1 MNVVMLGPPGAGK
14 GTQAVRIA
22 QRRGLAHLSSGDIL
36 RSEVKDGT
44 ELGRKARSY
53 MESGGLVPDDLII
66 AMMVGRI
73 EKAGGQGFLLDGFP
87 RTLAQARQLDERL
100 ASLRRQVDRVIHLV
114 VSDDELLNRL
124 TGRWTCTKCSAVYH
138 QRNSPP
144 ARAGICDA
152 CGGEL
157 TQRPDD
163 RAEVV
168 ANRLRT
174 YHEQTRPLV
183 DYYRGRGVLVD
194 VDGQAGMDEV
204 TRAIESLCELG
215 A

>member
-1 MNVVMLGPPGAGK
+1 MNMVALVD
-14 GTQAVRIA
+14 
-22 QRRGLAHLSSGDIL
+22 GL
-36 RSEVKDGT
+36 
-44 ELGRKARSY
+44 
-53 MESGGLVPDDLII
+53 
-66 AMMVGRI
+66 
-73 EKAGGQGFLLDGFP
+73 P

-204 TRAIESLCELG
+204 TRAIESLCEPG

>member
-1 MNVVMLGPPGAGK
+1 MLGPPGAGK

-73 EKAGGQGFLLDGFP
+73 EKAAGPGFLLDGFL

-100 ASLRRQVDRVIHLV
+100 AALQRRIDRVIHLV
-114 VSDDELLNRL
+114 VGDDELLNRL

-138 QRNSPP
+138 ERNSPP
-144 ARAGICDA
+144 ARAGTCDA

-157 TQRPDD
+157 KQRPDD

-183 DYYRGRGVLVD
+183 DYYHGRGVLVD
-194 VDGQAGMDEV
+194 VDGQAGMEEV
-204 TRAIESLCELG
+204 TRAIESLCERG